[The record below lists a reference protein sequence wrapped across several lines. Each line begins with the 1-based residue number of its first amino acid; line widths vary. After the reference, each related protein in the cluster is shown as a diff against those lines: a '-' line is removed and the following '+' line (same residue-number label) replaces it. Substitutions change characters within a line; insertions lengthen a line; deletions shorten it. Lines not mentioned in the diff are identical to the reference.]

1 MAIKLWV
8 TLAAC
13 VVVAAACSDSRGTPG
28 SAGGRSAGGSAGS
41 EGSSDAGNGGTP
53 ASNAGSVTDP
63 TGGSVSEA
71 GGANAG
77 EAGMAATGATGNLDV
92 PATVASD
99 YASYN
104 PVIYYKI
111 LSRSSGRAL
120 SVAEED
126 ADGSAA
132 TLANAA
138 ADDRQL
144 WSIRDASHGFKK
156 LINQHSGRALSTQL
170 GRDENGTP
178 AVLWQYLGRAPDQDW
193 DIAPGRKGYV
203 KLGNRRRTA
212 AALSASGNATELQD
226 YASAPEQDW
235 TIVPQQVFEPTVSY
249 RIINKNSGTA
259 LSVFQGATV
268 NNSEADIYEFVNQPD
283 QLWHVEDAGGG
294 QFHLKNDKSSRL
306 LSLLGG
312 QTANGTVAMVYDD
325 VGATD
330 QGWAIEALPDGFYRL
345 VNQRRPAG
353 VLSIAGS
360 QTGRETRAQLADD
373 ASRRDQAWSF
383 VPVGNDVSVNALEV
397 QASVSAWMSGAG
409 LEDVNH
415 EVYGGIYSQLIFG
428 EGFQEPASQPG
439 VSSMWRSLSTGTASG
454 SFALITDVPF
464 QGQQSQRLTFS
475 AGAGELG
482 IENRGLNR
490 WGIHFKAGG
499 DYAGHAYLRGSAATS
514 ITFAAEGA
522 DGSVFAEASATL
534 EGAGWQRYDFTLTPS
549 TNSAAGR
556 FALKLKA
563 PGTVDVGYVY
573 LEPGAWGRYHDLPV
587 RKDIADAIVAQHCTV
602 LRYGGSA
609 ILAADYR
616 WKNMLGPRPQRPPFK
631 GTWYAQE
638 SNGFGIIELLSLAE
652 AAGMLGIPT
661 LNIDEK
667 PADMADFVE
676 YVNGDAAT
684 TWGARRVADGHA
696 KPFDIHRIELGNEHL
711 INAAFAKKFD
721 DLAAAIWAKDP
732 SMVLTVGDMSYHHVI
747 GNPDQVTGSEAG
759 LTTLAPYKTILD
771 FAEQHHG
778 KLAIDLHTWTDTPEQ
793 VGTEVD
799 AIASFDYWVHG
810 YNPAVSYE
818 LNIYELNASHHDVS
832 RALGNAL
839 AIGLLEQ
846 HGDRVRVVSSAN
858 ALQADGQNDN
868 GWDQGLVFY
877 DTERSWL
884 QPPGYVT
891 RMLADNFAPTVVA
904 SVSSNPYLTVTA
916 KRQSQALL
924 LEVVNSSGSAQ
935 APRIA
940 LRGFTPKS
948 TQAQVSV
955 LSGARGDRNDAA
967 QVEQITPQS
976 SSPTVTVTDGSF
988 SYSFAPNSFTVL
1000 RLE

>member
-1 MAIKLWV
+1 MAIKLWA

-13 VVVAAACSDSRGTPG
+13 VVVAACTDSRHTPA
-28 SAGGRSAGGSAGS
+28 SVGGSAAAGS
-41 EGSSDAGNGGTP
+41 TGSGGIGDVGNGGTP
-53 ASNAGSVTDP
+53 ASNAGSVTNP
-63 TGGSVSEA
+63 SGGSATPEA
-71 GGANAG
+71 GGAGAG
-77 EAGMAATGATGNLDV
+77 EAGMAATGATGNVDV

-99 YASYN
+99 YASYKSG
-104 PVIYYKI
+104 IFYKVV
-111 LSRSSGRAL
+111 SRSGRAL
-120 SVAEED
+120 SLADDD
-126 ADGSAA
+126 ANGSAA
-132 TLANAA
+132 TLADDA

-144 WSIRDASHGFKK
+144 WSIRDASQGFKK
-156 LINQHSGRALSTQL
+156 LINQHSGRALSTRL
-170 GRDENGTP
+170 GSDENGTP
-178 AVLWQYLGRAPDQDW
+178 AVLWQYRGRAPDQDW
-193 DIAPGRKGYV
+193 DIAPGSKGYV
-203 KLGNRRRTA
+203 KISNRRRTL
-212 AALSASGNATELQD
+212 AALSASGSAAVLED

-235 TIVPQQVFEPTVSY
+235 TLVPQQVFEPNVSY

-259 LSVFQGATV
+259 LSVYQGATA
-268 NNSEADIYEFVNQPD
+268 NNSQADIYELVNQPD

-294 QFHLKNDKSSRL
+294 QYHLKNDKSGRV

-312 QTANGTVAMVYDD
+312 QTTNGTVAMVYDD

-330 QGWAIEALPDGFYRL
+330 QGWSIEALPDGFYRL
-345 VNQRRPAG
+345 VNQRRPPG

-360 QTGRETRAQLADD
+360 QTGNETRAQLTDD
-373 ASRRDQAWSF
+373 AGHRDQAWSF
-383 VPVGNDVSVNALEV
+383 VPVGNDVSVNALDV
-397 QASVSAWMSGAG
+397 QASPSAWMTGAG

-439 VSSMWRSLSTGTASG
+439 ISSMWRSLTTGTASG
-454 SFALITDVPF
+454 SFALTTETPF
-464 QGQQSQRLTFS
+464 QGRQSQRLTFS

-499 DYAGHAYLRGSAATS
+499 SVAGHAYLRGSGGAAV
-514 ITFAAEGA
+514 TFAAESA
-522 DGSVFAEASATL
+522 DGAVFAETSATL
-534 EGAGWQRYDFTLTPS
+534 NGAGWQRYDFTLTPN
-549 TNSAAGR
+549 TDSAAGR

-573 LEPGAWGRYHDLPV
+573 LEPGAWGRYQDLPV

-602 LRYGGSA
+602 LRYGGAA

-616 WKNMLGPRPQRPPFK
+616 WKNMVGPRAERPTFK
-631 GTWYAQE
+631 GFWYAQE
-638 SNGFGIIELLSLAE
+638 TNGFGIIEFLSLAE

-661 LNIDEK
+661 FNIDET

-676 YVNGDAAT
+676 YVNGDTAS

-696 KPFDIHRIELGNEHL
+696 KPFDIDRIELGNEQL
-711 INAAFAKKFD
+711 INASFAKKFN

-732 SMVLTVGDMSYHHVI
+732 SMVLTIGDMSYHHVI
-747 GNPDQVTGSEAG
+747 GNPDQVTGSESG
-759 LTTLAPYKTILD
+759 LTTLLPYQTILD

-778 KLAIDLHTWTDTPEQ
+778 HLAIDLHTWTDTPEQ

-799 AIASFDYWVHG
+799 AIASFDYWVHR

-818 LNIYELNASHHDVS
+818 LNIYELNANHHDLG

-846 HGDRVRVVSSAN
+846 HGDRVRVVTSAN
-858 ALQADGQNDN
+858 ALQADGQNDD

-877 DTERSWL
+877 DTQRSWL
-884 QPPGYVT
+884 QPPAYVT
-891 RMLADNFAPTVVA
+891 RMIADDFAPTVVG
-904 SVSSNPYLTVTA
+904 SVSNNPYLTVTA
-916 KRQSQALL
+916 KLKDQALL

-935 APRIA
+935 APRIR

-948 TQAQVSV
+948 TKAQVSV
-955 LSGARGDRNDAA
+955 LSGARGARNDAA
-967 QVEQITPQS
+967 QVDLVSPQS
-976 SSPTVTVTDGSF
+976 SSATVSVTDGSL

-1000 RLE
+1000 QLE